1 MQTNHRF
8 CRLLNPYLY
17 RHNIQHS
24 EASTLRWAALNGAV
38 STLEKV
44 LEAGASPDHP
54 FYSIRCEHTRG
65 IWQDWGPVVL
75 AAKSGHEAV
84 VMFLLEKGANID
96 PEGRV
101 CPMNVQED
109 EDEDGGKHTKANP
122 LFWSLAHGQKSVT
135 HAMKSPKVDQEFAKF
150 YEENL
155 RAMVNKTPDW
165 IFFHQNGG

>member
-1 MQTNHRF
+1 M
-8 CRLLNPYLY
+8 
-17 RHNIQHS
+17 
-24 EASTLRWAALNGAV
+24 

-44 LEAGASPDHP
+44 LEAGASPNHP

-122 LFWSLAHGQKSVT
+122 LFWSLAHGQESVT

-150 YEENL
+150 MKRIYAPWST
-155 RAMVNKTPDW
+155 R
-165 IFFHQNGG
+165 HQTGFSSTKMEVSKICGGLLLATGISCSVKDSSV